1 MDLPFEPKP
10 MGVGTILDHSFR
22 IYRRNFGAIALFAL
36 LIGALSQILV
46 NLVLLSALPGGLSGP
61 GLSNFFNQYLDILG
75 GDMDNYDDMF
85 SMLTRWGSA
94 MRAGSLLN
102 IAVSLLITPM
112 VTGGITNVVSGYY
125 HGVKDTAGGWFAR
138 ARSHYGQFLLTG
150 IVLLL
155 SSILSGLVVIIPL
168 FLLMILF
175 ALLMSALT
183 LSGGLAGV
191 FIGLPII
198 LAAVVILFT
207 CGFMWTLLIFPAA
220 VNEGS
225 FGFRAARRAFS
236 LTFKNFWR
244 MLGTMALTYL
254 IVFLVQ
260 AMLSGGVMFLTT
272 LLGTPL
278 WLNSL
283 VSAPLGALI
292 SPLVPI
298 VSSLMYLNAR
308 IRREGYDLYLRS
320 HGLSSEYPQPPHTP
334 L

>member
-1 MDLPFEPKP
+1 
-10 MGVGTILDHSFR
+10 
-22 IYRRNFGAIALFAL
+22 L
-36 LIGALSQILV
+36 LLV
-46 NLVLLSALPGGLSGP
+46 NVVLLSALPGGLSGP
-61 GLSNFFNQYLDILG
+61 GLSNFFNQYLDIIG
-75 GDMDNYDDMF
+75 GDLDNYNDML
-85 SMLTRWGSA
+85 SMLTSWSEA

-102 IAVSLLITPM
+102 FAVSLLITPM

-138 ARSHYGQFLLTG
+138 ARNHYGRFLLTG
-150 IVLLL
+150 VVLML
-155 SSILSGLVVIIPL
+155 SSIVSGLAVIIPF
-168 FLLMILF
+168 FLLFALF
-175 ALLMSALT
+175 ALLASVLT
-183 LSGGLAGV
+183 LSGSIASI
-191 FIGLPII
+191 FIGVPIM
-198 LAAVVILFT
+198 LVAVAILFT
-207 CGFMWTLLIFPAA
+207 VGFMWTLLIFPAA

-225 FGFRAARRAFS
+225 FGFRAAGRALS

-260 AMLSGGVMFLTT
+260 AMLSLGVVFLVA
-272 LLGTPL
+272 LLGAPL
-278 WLNSL
+278 WVNTL

-292 SPLVPI
+292 SPIVPI
-298 VSSLMYLNAR
+298 VSSLVYLNAR